1 MANQYQSIDPAL
13 VAINAAK
20 KVTPQAKKTPV
31 PSLTTKA
38 PIQPS
43 LNLQTQQPQAIST
56 NITPPVAKIGGISSP
71 FGATNINSSPVL

>member
-1 MANQYQSIDPAL
+1 MAQYQSIDPTL

-20 KVTPQAKKTPV
+20 KVTPQAKKPV
-31 PSLTTKA
+31 PASLTTPA

-56 NITPPVAKIGGISSP
+56 NITQPVANIGGISSP
-71 FGATNINSSPVL
+71 FGAPNINSTPML